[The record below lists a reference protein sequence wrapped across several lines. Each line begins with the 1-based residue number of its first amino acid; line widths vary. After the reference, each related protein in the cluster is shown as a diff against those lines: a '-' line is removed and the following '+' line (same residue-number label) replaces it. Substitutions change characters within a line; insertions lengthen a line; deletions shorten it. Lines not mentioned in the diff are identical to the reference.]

1 MAGNVSPGH
10 TGVSELNATQQ
21 DGKARS
27 AAMSV
32 LYVLRQCGWIR
43 ASVSE
48 SKHSLQPQR

>member
-32 LYVLRQCGWIR
+32 SMYCMYCANVDGYVP
-43 ASVSE
+43 V
-48 SKHSLQPQR
+48 